1 VKAALPTTTAMDH
14 FGHKPNYLQY
24 NTSMTKLTFFM
35 LTIFVGLISACNSS
49 VDKTNTSSNS
59 KLLSEPDITERLKYQ
74 KSAIDTLFRHK
85 KDKLIVFAKLTNDE
99 KPVAIQSG
107 DFPDKVEI
115 SYHILKD
122 SLGHIATISE
132 FPFSES
138 GDWHIS
144 FTHYFDKDGKTFA
157 FERQT
162 NFFNSICTDGVAFET
177 RTEFYDREFKLIDKT
192 YNLINKENR
201 PLQKDNCQ
209 FPYDYEY
216 KISADIDKY
225 LKTNKIKTNH

>member
-1 VKAALPTTTAMDH
+1 
-14 FGHKPNYLQY
+14 
-24 NTSMTKLTFFM
+24 MTKLTFFM

-59 KLLSEPDITERLKYQ
+59 RLLSEPDITERLKYQ
-74 KSAIDTLFRHK
+74 KSAIDTLFRHN
-85 KDKLIVFAKLTNDE
+85 KDKLIVFAKLTNGE
-99 KPVAIQSG
+99 KPIAIQSG
-107 DFPDKVEI
+107 EYPDKVEI

-177 RTEFYDREFKLIDKT
+177 RTEFYGKDFRLIEDLYKLVDEKNI
-192 YNLINKENR
+192 E
-201 PLQKDNCQ
+201 LQKDNCQ

-216 KISADIDKY
+216 KISADIDNY
-225 LKTNKIKTNH
+225 LKTNKIKTNR